1 MQLRAE
7 NISFRYNNKSPWI
20 LKNVDLTIET
30 GERVALTGPSGYG
43 KSTLSKILAGY
54 IKPTEGQ
61 VLLDGKPLPE
71 RGYSPV
77 QMIYQ
82 HPEQAV
88 NPRWKMERTL
98 KECWEPD
105 EQLLRA
111 MGIESEW
118 LKRWPSELSGGEL
131 QRFCIAR
138 VLGPQTRFL
147 VCDEIT
153 TMLDVITQAQI
164 WELLLERASERDLG
178 MAVVT
183 HNMALAEKVCSRI
196 VSLPDINGL
205 R

>member
-7 NISFRYNNKSPWI
+7 NISFRYDRKSPWI
-20 LKNVDLTIET
+20 LKNVDLTLDA
-30 GERVALTGPSGYG
+30 GERVALTGPSGCG

-54 IKPTEGQ
+54 LEPTEGQ
-61 VLLDGKPLPE
+61 VLLDGKPLPT

-77 QMIYQ
+77 QLIYQ

-105 EQLLRA
+105 EELLKE

-164 WELLLERASERDLG
+164 WKLLLERASERDLG

-196 VSLPDINGL
+196 VSLPDINRL
-205 R
+205 